1 MTKVALKGPV
11 NGTGTYTLRAPETAN
26 TLELELPTA
35 GTHLA
40 GAQADGMPLG
50 PGGDPVV
57 ESGSNSDGQWVRWA
71 DGTQQCRN
79 QGSVITFSSGSAG
92 ALTIITMPLGF
103 VADNAFSVT
112 LCANANSITWGDPSD
127 RAWSI
132 SARYASSN
140 IAFDAVIVPSVGNTT
155 AGSNGSI
162 NYIANGR
169 WK

>member
-26 TLELELPTA
+26 TLELELPLA

-57 ESGSNSDGQWVRWA
+57 ESGSNSDGWWTRWA
-71 DGTQQCRN
+71 DGTQHCTRDRSVDTADVLWTFPVPFGAGPAPATF
-79 QGSVITFSSGSAG
+79 GSKDTIAYPGYVYFSNTSYTETTVRVSATG
-92 ALTIITMPLGF
+92 
-103 VADNAFSVT
+103 N
-112 LCANANSITWGDPSD
+112 
-127 RAWSI
+127 
-132 SARYASSN
+132 SARLL
-140 IAFDAVIVPSVGNTT
+140 VV
-155 AGSNGSI
+155 
-162 NYIANGR
+162 GR

>member
-26 TLELELPTA
+26 TLELELPLA

-57 ESGSNSDGQWVRWA
+57 ESGSNSDGEWVRFA
-71 DGTQQCRN
+71 DRTQLCRKASGAFNGNGTLQSWEWTFPMAFISGPNINSQWRIVAGYFSGGSF
-79 QGSVITFSSGSAG
+79 QGLS
-92 ALTIITMPLGF
+92 
-103 VADNAFSVT
+103 
-112 LCANANSITWGDPSD
+112 ANSVGFKFNPGSGVDGAIH
-127 RAWSI
+127 A
-132 SARYASSN
+132 SA
-140 IAFDAVIVPSVGNTT
+140 VGV
-155 AGSNGSI
+155 
-162 NYIANGR
+162 